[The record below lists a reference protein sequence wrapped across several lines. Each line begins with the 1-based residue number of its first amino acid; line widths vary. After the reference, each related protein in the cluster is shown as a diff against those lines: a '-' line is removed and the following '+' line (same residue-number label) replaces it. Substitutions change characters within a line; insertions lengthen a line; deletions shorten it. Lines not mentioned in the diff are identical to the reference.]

1 MYALLLEISVYS
13 FLIFLLYGNQLRSSR
28 TKLMG
33 HFWVTKSLCFKAILK
48 CKAID
53 MRMFFLL
60 LFSCKYSITHFEFY
74 KHLESFWKWEFLELG
89 NYFVSRLSVYLSCA
103 RDTYKIWA
111 CKRKETWEDFQK
123 KRRRATASDGQK
135 HVSVRSQAIQKNCLG
150 RGQEVNGLGF
160 VSS

>member
-103 RDTYKIWA
+103 RDTYNTKSEPA
-111 CKRKETWEDFQK
+111 NA
-123 KRRRATASDGQK
+123 KRRGRISKRSDGERRPETRQRAFAGYPEELPRAW
-135 HVSVRSQAIQKNCLG
+135 SGGERAGI
-150 RGQEVNGLGF
+150 RF
-160 VSS
+160 

>member
-89 NYFVSRLSVYLSCA
+89 NYFVSRLSVYLSSA
-103 RDTYKIWA
+103 RDTQNLSLQTQ
-111 CKRKETWEDFQK
+111 RDVGGFPKE
-123 KRRRATASDGQK
+123 ATASDGQK